1 MSWGQHSLCRSPLP
15 NAQLLKYQNPYFSH
29 TYFFMNL
36 PTGYTVE
43 AEERLFL
50 YFGQNLLGSRGNKE
64 LLIQTA
70 QTLYCKG
77 IPIGGRGLQME
88 YWLCLGGG
96 RLHYAMKRL
105 STSRKCSA

>member
-1 MSWGQHSLCRSPLP
+1 
-15 NAQLLKYQNPYFSH
+15 
-29 TYFFMNL
+29 MNL

-70 QTLYCKG
+70 QTLYCKAF
-77 IPIGGRGLQME
+77 RLE
-88 YWLCLGGG
+88 GGG
-96 RLHYAMKRL
+96 CKWNTGCA
-105 STSRKCSA
+105 